1 MPRIILDVDPGIDDA
16 LAMLFALRRPGI
28 EVLALTTVFGNADTE
43 TTTRNALRLLDLFGR
58 PDIPVAR
65 GAARSLARPFTRKA
79 SHIHGRNGLGE
90 VALPAPSRAPVAEA
104 ACDLIIRLAR
114 EHPGEITL
122 VPVGPLTN
130 VALALLKEPETAQR
144 LAGVVMMGGTLF
156 HPGIPGLPSP
166 MAEANVWG
174 DPEAARVLFGSGAR
188 ITMVGLDV
196 TMKTLLTDAMMDAL
210 SARGDDGVRAAM
222 DMARFY
228 LAAYRAQ
235 YPGIAG
241 CALHD
246 PLAVAVAEDPSLVT
260 TEAMRCDVEC
270 SGEITRGEVVA
281 DRRRGVVLPPNLDV
295 CLEVDVPRVMARF
308 LEALGGPG
316 APGG

>member
-16 LAMLFALRRPGI
+16 LAILFALRRPAI
-28 EVLALTTVFGNADTE
+28 EVLALTTVFGNADTD
-43 TTTRNALRLLDLFGR
+43 TTTRNALQLLDLFGR

-79 SHIHGRNGLGE
+79 SHIHGQNGLGE
-90 VALPAPSRAPVAEA
+90 VALPPPSRAPVAEA

-114 EHPGEITL
+114 ENPGEITL

-130 VALALLKEPETAQR
+130 VALALLKAPETAER

-174 DPEAARVLFGSGAR
+174 DPEAARILFASGAR
-188 ITMVGLDV
+188 ITMVGMDV
-196 TMKTLLTDAMMDAL
+196 TMKTLFTDAMMDAL
-210 SARGDDGVRAAM
+210 SARGDAGVRAAM

-260 TEAMRCDVEC
+260 VEAMRCDVEC
-270 SGEITRGEVVA
+270 AGEITRGQVVA
-281 DRRRGVVLPPNLDV
+281 DRRRTATGAPNVAV
-295 CLEVDVPRVMARF
+295 CLDLDLAGFLSRF
-308 LEALGGPG
+308 EAALGG
-316 APGG
+316 

>member
-1 MPRIILDVDPGIDDA
+1 MPRIILGVDPGIDDA
-16 LAMLFALRRPGI
+16 LAILFALRRPVI
-28 EVLALTTVFGNADTE
+28 EVMALTTVFGNADTD
-43 TTTRNALRLLDLFGR
+43 TTTRNALQLLDLFGR

-79 SHIHGRNGLGE
+79 SHIHERNGLGE
-90 VALPAPSRAPVAEA
+90 VALPPPSRAPAPEA

-114 EHPGEITL
+114 ENPGEITL

-130 VALALLKEPETAQR
+130 VALALLKEPETATR

-166 MAEANVWG
+166 MTEANVWG
-174 DPEAARVLFGSGAR
+174 DPEAARLLFASGAR
-188 ITMVGLDV
+188 VTMVGMDV
-196 TMKTLLTDAMMDAL
+196 TMRTLFTDAMMDAL
-210 SARGDDGVRAAM
+210 SARGDAAVGAAM

-246 PLAVAVAEDPSLVT
+246 PLAVAVAEDPSL
-260 TEAMRCDVEC
+260 
-270 SGEITRGEVVA
+270 ITA
-281 DRRRGVVLPPNLDV
+281 PP
-295 CLEVDVPRVMARF
+295 PH
-308 LEALGGPG
+308 G
-316 APGG
+316 

>member
-16 LAMLFALRRPGI
+16 LAILFALRRPAI
-28 EVLALTTVFGNADTE
+28 EVLALTTVFGNADTD
-43 TTTRNALRLLDLFGR
+43 TTTRNALQLLDLFGR

-79 SHIHGRNGLGE
+79 SHIHGQNGLGE
-90 VALPAPSRAPVAEA
+90 VALPPPSRAPVAEA

-114 EHPGEITL
+114 ENPGEITL

-130 VALALLKEPETAQR
+130 VALALLKAPETAER

-174 DPEAARVLFGSGAR
+174 DPEAARILFASGAR
-188 ITMVGLDV
+188 ITLVGMDV
-196 TMKTLLTDAMMDAL
+196 TMKTLFTDAMMDAL
-210 SARGDDGVRAAM
+210 SARGDAGVRAAM

-260 TEAMRCDVEC
+260 VEAMRCDVEC
-270 SGEITRGEVVA
+270 AGEITRGQVVA
-281 DRRRGVVLPPNLDV
+281 DRRRTATGAPNVAV
-295 CLEVDVPRVMARF
+295 CLDLDLAGFLSRF
-308 LEALGGPG
+308 EAALGG
-316 APGG
+316 